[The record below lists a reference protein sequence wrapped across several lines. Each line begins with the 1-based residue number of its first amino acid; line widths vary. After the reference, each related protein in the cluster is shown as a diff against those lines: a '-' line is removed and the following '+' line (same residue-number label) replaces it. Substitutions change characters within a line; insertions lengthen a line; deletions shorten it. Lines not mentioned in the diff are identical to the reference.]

1 MHKSELKANLAL
13 ITHANKV
20 YELKSWTIGTYRNTS
35 SLKIQ
40 F

>member
-1 MHKSELKANLAL
+1 MHKSEPRVNPTL

-20 YELKSWTIGTYRNTS
+20 YKFRAETTRNHRS
-35 SLKIQ
+35 KGSFKIQ